1 MEMLDS
7 IIKNPLAGA
16 RIISYGEIIFDQI
29 AGKSYLGGAPLN
41 FAWYV
46 NQMGAEV
53 SLVSSLGRDVSGD
66 QALNAILGS
75 GIDPMLSRN
84 DQATGSASLEQDGT
98 FNIHRGAAWEEIPA
112 PHIYGIDFRML
123 YFGTLSQ
130 VSEANRTAIRKLL
143 NMRPKY
149 VVVDLNLRK
158 DGYSPETIENCLE
171 QASIVKMNSEEWKVV
186 ASVTGIS
193 HPETLMSRKQLN
205 ALAITSGPA
214 GATLYSAAGA
224 IEFKPDTVKDIDPT
238 GAGDAFTAVLSVGII
253 TNAHPA
259 QALAAACQAG
269 AIVVSQKGAMVE
281 LPNDIKSAYD
291 DLENN
296 TVG

>member
-1 MEMLDS
+1 MGMVDS
-7 IIKNPLAGA
+7 ITQNPLDGA

-53 SLVSSLGRDVSGD
+53 TLVSRLGRDTRGD
-66 QALNAILGS
+66 QAFNTIMTS
-75 GIDPMLSRN
+75 GIDPCLSRS
-84 DQATGSASLEQDGT
+84 DQPTGSATLERDGT
-98 FNIHRGAAWEEIPA
+98 FNIHRGAAWEHIPA
-112 PHIYGIDFRML
+112 PQIYGIDFRML

-130 VSEANRTAIRKLL
+130 LSEVNRKAVGKLL
-143 NMRPKY
+143 DMKPKY

-158 DGYSPETIENCLE
+158 NGYTPITIENCLK
-171 QASIVKMNSEEWKVV
+171 QASVVKMNLEEWKVV

-193 HPETLMSRKQLN
+193 RPETLMSKKHLN
-205 ALAITSGPA
+205 AIAITDGQA
-214 GATLYSAAGA
+214 GATLYSSAGG
-224 IEFKPDTVKDIDPT
+224 IEFKPDSVKDVDPT

-253 TNAHPA
+253 ANAHPA

-269 AIVVSQKGAMVE
+269 AIVVSRKGAMIE
-281 LPNDIKSAYD
+281 LPTDIKNAYSD
-291 DLENN
+291 PDNN
-296 TVG
+296 SGG